1 MYVYVCFLKTS
12 LCAIP
17 LVHVCMSVIIR
28 YCPELRDD
36 QLLRLVSAAGSS
48 LRQVDLG
55 WCQLLSDDA
64 LSALARHCP
73 RLRALRLG
81 WAGEG
86 ITDQGI
92 LEIANHCTDLTLV
105 HTYMHT
111 CAYIHTHTHSS
122 SIHSTYIKTYST

>member
-1 MYVYVCFLKTS
+1 MT
-12 LCAIP
+12 A
-17 LVHVCMSVIIR
+17 IIR

-55 WCQLLSDDA
+55 WCQLLSDDT
-64 LSALARHCP
+64 LSALAQLCP

-105 HTYMHT
+105 HTYIHIVYTHT
-111 CAYIHTHTHSS
+111 YLHICAYITH
-122 SIHSTYIKTYST
+122 I